1 MIGGK
6 GISSGSMNAHKA
18 MAGAGD
24 KGDFGCCAYP
34 GGKQIMDASS
44 PNGSMGDSDR
54 SSAVKGN
61 GMMMQGAP
69 DHGSMSDDGWS
80 RGGKV

>member
-18 MAGAGD
+18 MAGAGKD
-24 KGDFGCCAYP
+24 PDFGCCAYP
-34 GGKQIMDASS
+34 TGKQIMDASS
-44 PNGSMGDSDR
+44 PNGSMGDGDR
-54 SSAVKGN
+54 SGPVSGKD
-61 GMMMQGAP
+61 MMKQGAP
-69 DHGSMSDDGWS
+69 QHGDIESDGWE